1 MDNELKFFL
10 PCYRLIRCPLLLCQ
24 MIIGQIKDLQHR
36 IVRMDDQQAYKELYT
51 SLYAYLFNFARTI
64 VPSRETAEEI
74 VSDVFIRLWER
85 RKELEKVENLKVY
98 LYVATRN
105 TAFNYLD
112 KQKRTPTNSIDDLEA
127 EFTSIYFDPEQLMI
141 TAEMLALIQK
151 AIDQLPPKCKMIFK
165 LAKEDG
171 LKYREVAEVLSLSI
185 KTVENQLAIALEKIG
200 NTVHFDVGRSIPSTV
215 K

>member
-1 MDNELKFFL
+1 
-10 PCYRLIRCPLLLCQ
+10 
-24 MIIGQIKDLQHR
+24 
-36 IVRMDDQQAYKELYT
+36 
-51 SLYAYLFNFARTI
+51 
-64 VPSRETAEEI
+64 
-74 VSDVFIRLWER
+74 
-85 RKELEKVENLKVY
+85 
-98 LYVATRN
+98 
-105 TAFNYLD
+105 
-112 KQKRTPTNSIDDLEA
+112 
-127 EFTSIYFDPEQLMI
+127 MI

-171 LKYREVAEVLSLSI
+171 LKYREVAEVLSVSI